1 MRTFDV
7 PGKANGGTV
16 TLSVTLSVEKSTVTV
31 DAQRNAGRF
40 FVQDFEFDRPEN
52 AVKFAGSFSDVSAK
66 SLLMRIKP

>member
-1 MRTFDV
+1 MNMRTFDV

-16 TLSVTLSVEKSTVTV
+16 TLSVEKATVTV

-66 SLLMRIKP
+66 SLLVRIKP

>member
-1 MRTFDV
+1 MNMRTFDV
-7 PGKANGGTV
+7 PGKANGGT
-16 TLSVTLSVEKSTVTV
+16 VTLSVEKSTVTV

-66 SLLMRIKP
+66 SLLVRIKP